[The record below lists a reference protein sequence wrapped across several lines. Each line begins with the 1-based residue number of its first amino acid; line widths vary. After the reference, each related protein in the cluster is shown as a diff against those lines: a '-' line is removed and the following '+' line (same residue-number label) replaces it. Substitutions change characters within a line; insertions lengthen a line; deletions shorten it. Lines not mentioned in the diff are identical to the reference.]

1 MYEREVLENTT
12 SLKELVF
19 VETVLNYESEFI

>member
-1 MYEREVLENTT
+1 MSERKVLENFA

>member
-1 MYEREVLENTT
+1 MYEREVLENFA